1 MADRQYGYHCSC
13 SKVNYQ
19 TINSRSN
26 TLINPDP
33 VKGLS
38 LPGKISI
45 FIIIA
50 FIVTLWFLPM
60 WRIDLAAPQYP
71 EGIFMQIWINDVKGD
86 VDIINGLN
94 HYIGMKTIHKED
106 FREFVYLPWVLM
118 TFCGLGVVVFL
129 WGRKTGYYIWTALFL
144 VLATLAMYDFWKW
157 EYSYG
162 HDLDPNAPI
171 KVPGMAYQPP
181 LIGYK
186 KMLNFEAL
194 SQPDIG
200 GWFFITAGILLV
212 GISIYEW
219 KSHKRTAL

>member
-1 MADRQYGYHCSC
+1 MLPSSYAIMKKKLSIFA
-13 SKVNYQ
+13 KV
-19 TINSRSN
+19 
-26 TLINPDP
+26 
-33 VKGLS
+33 
-38 LPGKISI
+38 SI
-45 FIIIA
+45 FIAIGCIA
-50 FIVTLWFLPM
+50 MLWLVPM

-106 FREFVYLPWVLM
+106 FREFVYLPIVLAA
-118 TFCGLGVVVFL
+118 FCIFGLLVL
-129 WGRKTGYYIWTALFL
+129 IRNRRIGYYIWTGALL
-144 VLATLAMYDFWKW
+144 LIAVLSMYDFWKW
-157 EYSYG
+157 EYDYG
-162 HDLDPNAPI
+162 HNLDLTAPI

-200 GWFFITAGILLV
+200 GWCFIAATLLLTCV
-212 GISIYEW
+212 SVYEW
-219 KSHKRTAL
+219 KRAKRTGL